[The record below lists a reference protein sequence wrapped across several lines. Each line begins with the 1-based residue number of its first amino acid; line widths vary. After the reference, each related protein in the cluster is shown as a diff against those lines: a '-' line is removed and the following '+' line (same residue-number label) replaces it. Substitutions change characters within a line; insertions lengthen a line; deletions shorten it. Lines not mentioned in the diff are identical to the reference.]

1 MYWKKRSKSIITST
15 SMATLYDRY
24 YYHLYIIYGKTEP
37 WSKGVIFFQSHKDN
51 TVGLPHFK
59 DLTS

>member
-24 YYHLYIIYGKTEP
+24 YYHLYIMYGKTEP
-37 WSKGVIFFQSHKDN
+37 WSKGVVFSKVTRII
-51 TVGLPHFK
+51 L
-59 DLTS
+59 